1 MTLTR
6 CSDLSPAAWL
16 VDDERPWQR
25 LVSFGPSCFPAH
37 ARLRFLPDPVHP
49 GQSENEAQPPSEAGS
64 EIDQLRSLLG
74 QLALHTRTPDEC
86 FFCVWDGWG
95 DLEGPTFVLPH
106 RAYHL
111 FHGRLSDIG
120 SWGATD
126 QGSGQPSTGMNAPA
140 FIWPADHAWCVA
152 KDVDPHWAG
161 IGADQAVIDRLVD
174 GSGLDVV
181 HADPD
186 EDQPSYG

>member
-1 MTLTR
+1 MTLTQ
-6 CSDLSPAAWL
+6 CSDLSPAAWI
-16 VDDERPWQR
+16 VDDGRPWQQ
-25 LVSFGPSCFPAH
+25 LVTFGPAGFPAY
-37 ARLRFLPDPVHP
+37 ARLRFLSDPVRP
-49 GQSENEAQPPSEAGS
+49 GQSENEAGPPADAGS

-74 QLALHTRTPDEC
+74 QLAPHTGTPDEC

-95 DLEGPTFVLPH
+95 DLVGAQVVVPH
-106 RAYHL
+106 RAYFL
-111 FHGRLSDIG
+111 FEGRLSDIG
-120 SWGATD
+120 TWGVAD
-126 QGSGQPSTGMNAPA
+126 LGSGGPRTGMQVPA
-140 FIWPADHAWCVA
+140 FVWPADHAWCVA

>member
-1 MTLTR
+1 MTLTQ
-6 CSDLSPAAWL
+6 CWDLSPAAWI

-25 LVSFGPSCFPAH
+25 LVTFGPSGFPAH
-37 ARLRFLPDPVHP
+37 ARLRFLPDPIHP
-49 GQSENEAQPPSEAGS
+49 GQRENEAQPAADAGS
-64 EIDQLRSLLG
+64 ELDQVRSLLD
-74 QLALHTRTPDEC
+74 QLAPHTGTPDEC

-95 DLEGPTFVLPH
+95 ELEGPKVVLPH
-106 RAYHL
+106 RAYYL
-111 FHGRLSDIG
+111 FEGRLSDL
-120 SWGATD
+120 
-126 QGSGQPSTGMNAPA
+126 GSGMDPPA

-161 IGADQAVIDRLVD
+161 IGADRAVIDLLVD

-186 EDQPSYG
+186 EDQPSYR